1 MTEKLSLTELQ
12 LIIRDALY
20 MALPDMYWV
29 VAEISEIKENYAGH
43 CYLELIEKHPDEK
56 NARARVRAIIWNKRY
71 LFLKS
76 FFENVTGEQLKE
88 GMKILVRIKIEYH
101 ELYGLSLIISDIDP
115 SFTIGE
121 MALKRQMIIK
131 KLEDE
136 GVFTMNKELPFPVIP
151 QRIAVVSSKSA
162 AGYSDFMNHLT
173 TNSYKYL
180 FYTALFETT
189 MQGKE
194 TEQSVIN
201 ALDRIAYHIDLFD
214 VVAIIRGGGSQSDL
228 SWFDSYNIAYHIT
241 QFPLPVITGIGHEKD
256 ITVTDMVAF
265 KSLKTPTAVADHLI
279 ECVAETEG
287 LLENIADQ
295 ISDASSMIIEV
306 NQKRLDTFRMK
317 LIPTAKLMVSNHK
330 EELSNRIIEM
340 ISYGRELLARAS
352 IIPATQISKLVSGA
366 GHRSYVTGM
375 MIENKQ
381 DELKKKSTGHIA
393 KLCEKTDGMKNRLK
407 ILDPAG
413 VVKRGYTITS
423 LNGKIVKSIM
433 DVKPDE
439 IIDTL
444 VNDGKIISKVTKKN
458 YGKKSIFIQ
467 RGSI

>member
-1 MTEKLSLTELQ
+1 
-12 LIIRDALY
+12 

-29 VAEISEIKENYAGH
+29 IAEISEIKVNYAGH

-56 NARARVRAIIWNKRY
+56 NARARVKAIIWNKRY

-76 FFENVTGEQLKE
+76 FFENVTGEQLQE

-101 ELYGLSLIISDIDP
+101 EIYGLSLIISDIDP

-136 GVFTMNKELPFPVIP
+136 GVFTMNKELIFPVIP
-151 QRIAVVSSKSA
+151 QRIAVISSKSA

-173 TNSYKYL
+173 KNSFGYI

-201 ALDRIAYHIDLFD
+201 ALDRIADHIDLFD
-214 VVAIIRGGGSQSDL
+214 AVTIIRGGGSQSDL

-256 ITVTDMVAF
+256 LTVTDMVAF

-279 ECVAETEG
+279 ECIAETEAQ
-287 LLENIADQ
+287 LENMANE
-295 ISDASSMIIEV
+295 ISDSSRMIIEE
-306 NQKRLDTFRMK
+306 NHSRLETFRMK
-317 LIPTAKLMVSNHK
+317 LIPVAKLMVSSQK

-340 ISYGRELLARAS
+340 ISNGRELIARAS
-352 IIPATQISKLVSGA
+352 LIPATQVSKLISAA
-366 GHRSYVTGM
+366 GHLSTINNM
-375 MIENKQ
+375 MIENKWN
-381 DELKKKSTGHIA
+381 ELKNKLTGHV
-393 KLCEKTDGMKNRLK
+393 EKIRERTNGMENRLK

-413 VVKRGYTITS
+413 VIRRGYTLTS
-423 LNGKIVKSIM
+423 LNGKIVKSVM

-444 VNDGKIISKVTKKN
+444 VKDGKIKSKVTEKKIT
-458 YGKKSIFIQ
+458 KKQ
-467 RGSI
+467 

>member
-1 MTEKLSLTELQ
+1 MAERLSLTELQ

-29 VAEISEIKENYAGH
+29 IAEISEIKENYAGH
-43 CYLELIEKHPDEK
+43 CYLELIEKHPEEK

-136 GVFTMNKELPFPVIP
+136 GVFTMNKELIFPLIP
-151 QRIAVVSSKSA
+151 QRVAIISSKSA

-173 TNSYKYL
+173 TNSYEYA
-180 FYTALFETT
+180 FYTSLFETT

-194 TEQSVIN
+194 TEQSVIK
-201 ALDRIAYHIDLFD
+201 ALDRIADHIDMFD
-214 VVAIIRGGGSQSDL
+214 VVTIIRGGGSQSDL

-256 ITVTDMVAF
+256 LTVTDMVAF

-279 ECVAETEG
+279 ECIAETEG
-287 LLENIADQ
+287 QLETLATQ
-295 ISDASSMIIEV
+295 ISDVSYMIIEEYH
-306 NQKRLDTFRMK
+306 KRLETFSMK
-317 LIPTAKLMVSNHK
+317 LIPTAKLMVSNQK

-340 ISYGRELLARAS
+340 ISYGRELIARAS
-352 IIPATQISKLVSGA
+352 LIPATQISLLISRA
-366 GHRSYVTGM
+366 GHRSTVTSM
-375 MIENKQ
+375 MIENKRN
-381 DELKKKSTGHIA
+381 ELKNKSTGYVA
-393 KLCEKTDGMKNRLK
+393 KMLDRTDGMKNRLK
-407 ILDPAG
+407 ILDPKG
-413 VVKRGYTITS
+413 VLNRGYTITS

-444 VNDGKIISKVTKKN
+444 VKDGLIKSKVTNKTKD
-458 YGKKSIFIQ
+458 KRQK
-467 RGSI
+467 